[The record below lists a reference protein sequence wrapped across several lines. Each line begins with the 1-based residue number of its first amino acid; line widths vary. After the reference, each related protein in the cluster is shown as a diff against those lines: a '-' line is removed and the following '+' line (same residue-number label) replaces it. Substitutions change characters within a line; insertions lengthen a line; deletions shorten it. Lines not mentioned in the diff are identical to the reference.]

1 MAAVRIFEV
10 GPRDGLQNV
19 KSKVPTDTKLGLI
32 SRLAQAGIRNIEIT
46 SAVSPRAIP
55 QLADNEKVLT
65 SDLVQKILRE
75 QPGLHMSCL
84 VPNTKG
90 LDLAV
95 KYKIKEV
102 AVFVSATE
110 GFSRANTNCSV
121 DEGLRRARAV
131 TAKAKE
137 YGMAVRG

>member
-10 GPRDGLQNV
+10 GPRDGLQNI
-19 KSKVPTDTKLGLI
+19 KSSVPTNTKLELI
-32 SRLAQAGIRNIEIT
+32 SRLAQAGIRNTEIT
-46 SAVSPRAIP
+46 SVVSPKAIP
-55 QLADNEKVLT
+55 QLSDNEKVL
-65 SDLVQKILRE
+65 SSNLVQKTLRE
-75 QPGLHMSCL
+75 QPGLRMSCL
-84 VPNTKG
+84 VPNNKG

-95 KYKIKEV
+95 RYKIKEV

-137 YGMAVRG
+137 YGIAVRG

>member
-19 KSKVPTDTKLGLI
+19 KSTVPTNTKLGLI
-32 SRLAQAGIRNIEIT
+32 SRLIKAGIRMVEIT
-46 SAVSPRAIP
+46 SAVSPRAIH
-55 QLADNEKVLT
+55 QLADNIEVL
-65 SDLVQKILRE
+65 SSNLVQKSLRE
-75 QPGLHMSCL
+75 QPDLRMSCL
-84 VPNTKG
+84 VPNIKG
-90 LDLAV
+90 LGLAAQ
-95 KYKIKEV
+95 YKIKEV

-110 GFSRANTNCSV
+110 GFSRANINCSV

-137 YGMAVRG
+137 DGLNVRG